1 VSDEMAWIEF
11 QLRNNLI
18 TRKELLLKF
27 NPDMSESELKSKMGE
42 LEEEKEVE
50 APAQPET
57 VTPLLD
63 ILQT

>member
-1 VSDEMAWIEF
+1 
-11 QLRNNLI
+11 
-18 TRKELLLKF
+18 
-27 NPDMSESELKSKMGE
+27 MSKSELKSKMNE

-63 ILQT
+63 ILQA